1 MVWPTAFHNQ
11 NTHND
16 TIPNQSKT
24 KMSYLKFDKNLLINL
39 EQSLPKEMLRT
50 NRMGAYHC
58 TTLPGCNTRKQHGL
72 LVIPI
77 EGMGDKPHVLLSS
90 LDETVIQHGAPFNL
104 GLHRYRG
111 GVYSPNG
118 HKYIREFDCE
128 GVPRM
133 TYRVG
138 GVILTKE
145 KIFISNENRILIRY
159 TLVEAHSATVLR
171 FRPFLA
177 FRDANSLCV
186 ANSAINRDI
195 EAVPNG
201 VATCLY
207 EGFPK
212 LYMQFSHKAQWV
224 DEPNWYKDIEYVK
237 DLERGV
243 PYCEDLWVPGY
254 FEVPIKKGESIIF
267 SAGVSEASPRS
278 LKKMY
283 ETEIASRTPRTSF
296 FNCLKNSAKQFYVRK
311 DGDMF
316 LISGFPWGI
325 VLARNTFMALPGLT
339 LAIDHRADFE
349 AIMGTALKALLRFA
363 ETGELNER
371 IHGIEHPDIPLWA
384 LWAIQQYT
392 KSAGK
397 DTARQMYMQPVAEL
411 IDYVLAGGHPNLYV
425 DSESGLLSTDGHNK
439 AVSWM
444 NSMLGGVPVVR
455 RTGRLVEFN
464 ALWYNA
470 LMFAAELAEP
480 VEELAGRREA
490 WLAEAEKMKKPFVD
504 TFMSEG
510 GYLYDYVDGTFAEPS
525 VRPNM
530 AIAIGLDYS
539 PLDRRQRKTVLDV
552 VTRELLTPKGL
563 RTLSPKSYG
572 YRPCYVGS
580 PDERE
585 FAMHNGPA
593 RPWLIGFYAD
603 AYLRVFGMS
612 GVAYIDRMLIGF
624 EDEMTQGCIGS
635 LSQLYDGNPPY
646 TGRGAVSHA
655 TNVAE
660 VLRTYRSLKRFEQ

>member
-177 FRDANSLCV
+177 FRDVNSLCV

-254 FEVPIKKGESIIF
+254 FEVPIKKGERIIF

-397 DTARQMYMQPVAEL
+397 DTAREMYMQPVAEL

-425 DSESGLLSTDGHNK
+425 DSENGLLSTDGHK
-439 AVSWM
+439 VAVSWM
-444 NSMLGGVPVVR
+444 NATLGGVPVVR

-470 LMFAAELAEP
+470 LMFAAELAES

>member
-397 DTARQMYMQPVAEL
+397 DTARRMYMQPVAEL

-612 GVAYIDRMLIGF
+612 GVAYIDHMLIGC

-635 LSQLYDGNPPY
+635 LTQLYDGNPPY